1 MKKLYILFILSIFTT
16 ATNAQVFT
24 LIDSFPASGGVKL
37 GPDGHIYIGNYGD
50 GLPNA
55 NGTQIWRYHI
65 KEDSLE
71 LFASGLSGASGND
84 FGLDGNFYQSNI
96 ASGVISKVTATGQVS
111 TYASGLSSPVGIVAD
126 EEGNL
131 FVCECGS
138 NEISKVDTNGT
149 VSLLSSGFPFACPN
163 GITRDHNGMLYVSN
177 FNTSDVIRINPSNG
191 QASLFAFIPGNNN
204 GHLTYSSKDS
214 CLYIASHGSSKIYKS
229 TLNGNVTTIAGSGT
243 RGNADGSLNQATFS
257 RPNGIAM
264 SSSQDTIFL
273 NSSIPLTNGPSF
285 PLNPSK
291 LRGITGFRPITTK
304 TAEEEKIAFKIYPN
318 PTNGI
323 IEISGLDNGIYQ
335 LYIRSLNGKT
345 VYESD
350 LKIENNKAHYCD
362 LSQIQSGFGV
372 FFLAIKNSQF
382 FHSQKIILTEIE

>member
-1 MKKLYILFILSIFTT
+1 MKKLYILFILSFFYTSSF
-16 ATNAQVFT
+16 AQVFT

-55 NGTQIWRYHI
+55 NGTQIWRYHLQ
-65 KEDSLE
+65 EDSLE
-71 LFASGLSGASGND
+71 LFVSGLSGASGNT
-84 FGLDGNFYQSNI
+84 FGPDGNFYQSNI
-96 ASGVISKVTATGQVS
+96 SSGVISKVTPTGQVS

-126 EEGNL
+126 DIGNL

-138 NEISKVDTNGT
+138 NEISKVDTLGN
-149 VSLLSSGFPFACPN
+149 VSLFSSGFLFACPN
-163 GITRDHNGMLYVSN
+163 GITRDQDGNLYVSN
-177 FNTSDVIRINPSNG
+177 FNNSDVVKITPNG
-191 QASLFAFIPGNNN
+191 QEIALAFIPGNNN

-229 TLNGNVTTIAGSGT
+229 TLSGNVSTIAGSGT
-243 RGNADGSLNQATFS
+243 RGNADGNLNQATFS

-291 LRGITGFRPITTK
+291 LRAITGFRTVMTK
-304 TAEEEKIAFKIYPN
+304 ASEEEKIAFNIYPN
-318 PTNGI
+318 PTKGI
-323 IEISGLDNGIYQ
+323 IEITGLVKGKYKVY
-335 LYIRSLNGKT
+335 LRSLNGKT
-345 VYESD
+345 VHESD
-350 LKIENNKAHYCD
+350 LTIENTNAHYYD
-362 LSQIQSGFGV
+362 LSKVQEGFGV
-372 FFLAIKNSQF
+372 YFLAITNPEF
-382 FHSQKIILTEIE
+382 FHSQKIILTEID